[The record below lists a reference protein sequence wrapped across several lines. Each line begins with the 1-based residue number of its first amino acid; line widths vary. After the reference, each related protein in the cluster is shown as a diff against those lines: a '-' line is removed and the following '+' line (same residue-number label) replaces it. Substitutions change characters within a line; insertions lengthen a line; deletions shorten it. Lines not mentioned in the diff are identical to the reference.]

1 MCINFIEFQRMNYR
15 LMELT
20 YAEGEKHSSWV
31 TLMSHVRMVEVPVKV
46 NMSLALSP
54 ASASISR
61 YTEIVFIYNTLHYI
75 ESRAC
80 CRGSVLSV
88 ISF

>member
-1 MCINFIEFQRMNYR
+1 MNDR

-31 TLMSHVRMVEVPVKV
+31 TLMSHVRIVEVPVKV

-61 YTEIVFIYNTLHYI
+61 YTEIVFIHNTLHYTL
-75 ESRAC
+75 RAELAV
-80 CRGSVLSV
+80 GAVSSLL
-88 ISF
+88 

>member
-1 MCINFIEFQRMNYR
+1 MLDHKTLTYNIKGKALNFIKFERMTGR

-46 NMSLALSP
+46 NMSWALSP
-54 ASASISR
+54 ASACISR
-61 YTEIVFIYNTLHYI
+61 YTEIFYIYSTLHYI
-75 ESRAC
+75 ES
-80 CRGSVLSV
+80 
-88 ISF
+88 